1 MQRKPIAM
9 LLASLL
15 VAVSASGCA
24 LLVPDY
30 ATPAAPIPQQWPDVK
45 GAVSGTE
52 KTGEGAAGA
61 EATNVTNAAKA
72 GGAAESGSASNV
84 STTASPAAA
93 AIGWESFFT
102 DAGLRQLIALALANN
117 RDLRVT
123 GLNIEKAR
131 AQYQIQRADLFP
143 AVDASVSGSNQRTP
157 ASLSATGKVAVT
169 HQYSAGL
176 GFAAYELD
184 FFGRISSLKEQ
195 ALYQFLATEEARRSA
210 QISLVAEVASAWLTL
225 AADGERRQLAE
236 ETLRS
241 QQESFLM
248 SQRRF
253 ELGAASELDLRQAQS
268 SVEAARADLARYT
281 AQVALDRNA
290 LVLLLGSEIP
300 PQLLQPRSLGAISAL
315 APIPAGIPS
324 ALLQQRPD
332 VLQAE
337 RQLQAANAS
346 IGAARAAFFPSIT
359 LTASAGNASNQLSE
373 LFAAGSGSWSFVPKI
388 NLPIFNAGRLNA
400 NLAVARAEEQIA
412 LAQYEKTVQT
422 AFREVADALVQL
434 APLNDQLAAQ
444 RALVEA
450 SSASYRLSRA
460 RFDSGVD
467 SYLVVLDSQRAQY
480 AAQQNLI
487 SVRLSA
493 LANQVTL
500 YKVLGGGAF

>member
-1 MQRKPIAM
+1 MHRTLI
-9 LLASLL
+9 ASLL
-15 VAVSASGCA
+15 VAMFSSGCA
-24 LLVPDY
+24 MLVPDY
-30 ATPAAPIPQQWPDVK
+30 ATPAAPIPQQWPE
-45 GAVSGTE
+45 APENAAASGTVVPA
-52 KTGEGAAGA
+52 EGAA
-61 EATNVTNAAKA
+61 AAAVQPA
-72 GGAAESGSASNV
+72 G
-84 STTASPAAA
+84 SPAAA

-102 DAGLRQLIALALANN
+102 DPGLRQLIALALANN

-143 AVDASVSGSNQRTP
+143 SINASVSGSNQRTP

-169 HQYSAGL
+169 QQYSAGL

-210 QISLVAEVASAWLTL
+210 QISLVAEVANAWLTL
-225 AADGERRQLAE
+225 AADSEHLRLAE
-236 ETLRS
+236 DTLRS
-241 QQESFLM
+241 QNESYQM

-253 ELGAASELDLRQAQS
+253 ELGAASELDLRQAQT
-268 SVEAARADLARYT
+268 SVESARADVARYT
-281 AQVALDRNA
+281 AQLALDRNA
-290 LVLLLGSEIP
+290 LLLLVGSDIP
-300 PQLLQPRSLGAISAL
+300 QPLLQNRSLGSISAL

-324 ALLQQRPD
+324 SLLQQRPD
-332 VLQAE
+332 VQQAE
-337 RQLQAANAS
+337 RLLQAANAN

-359 LTASAGNASNQLSE
+359 LTASGGNASNQLSE

-388 NLPIFNAGRLNA
+388 NLPIFNAGRLSA
-400 NLAVARAEEQIA
+400 NLAVARFDEQIS

-434 APLNDQLAAQ
+434 APLNEQLAAQ
-444 RALVEA
+444 LALVEA

-467 SYLVVLDSQRAQY
+467 SYLVVLDSQRSQY

-487 SVRLSA
+487 SVRQSS

>member
-1 MQRKPIAM
+1 MHRTLI
-9 LLASLL
+9 ASLL
-15 VAVSASGCA
+15 VAMFSSGCA
-24 LLVPDY
+24 MLVPDY
-30 ATPAAPIPQQWPDVK
+30 ATPAAPISQQWPE
-45 GAVSGTE
+45 APENAAASGTVVPA
-52 KTGEGAAGA
+52 EGAA
-61 EATNVTNAAKA
+61 AAAVQPA
-72 GGAAESGSASNV
+72 G
-84 STTASPAAA
+84 SPAAA

-102 DAGLRQLIALALANN
+102 DPGLRQLIALALANN

-143 AVDASVSGSNQRTP
+143 SINASVSGSNQRTP

-169 HQYSAGL
+169 QQYSAGL

-210 QISLVAEVASAWLTL
+210 QISLVAEVANAWLTL
-225 AADGERRQLAE
+225 AADSEHLLLAE
-236 ETLRS
+236 DTLRS
-241 QQESFLM
+241 QSESYQM

-253 ELGAASELDLRQAQS
+253 ELGAASELDLRQAQT
-268 SVEAARADLARYT
+268 SVESARADVARYT
-281 AQVALDRNA
+281 AQLALDRNA
-290 LVLLLGSEIP
+290 LLPLVGNDIP
-300 PQLLQPRSLGAISAL
+300 PQLLRNRSLGSISAL

-337 RQLQAANAS
+337 RLLQAANAN

-359 LTASAGNASNQLSE
+359 LTASGGNASNQLSE

-388 NLPIFNAGRLNA
+388 NLPIFNAGRLSA
-400 NLAVARAEEQIA
+400 NLAVARVDEQIS

-434 APLNDQLAAQ
+434 APLNEQLAAQ
-444 RALVEA
+444 LALVEA

-487 SVRLSA
+487 SVRQSS